1 MASLQ
6 SNYIIG
12 HPLIQLKSVDSTNN
26 YAHDQLHAKLAAHG
40 YAVFA
45 EDQFAG
51 RGQRGKIWKAEPGS
65 NILLSVILDTS
76 FIPLHQQFYV
86 GIAAALA
93 GFELFAAYVT
103 DDTKI
108 KWPNDIYWQ
117 NRKAGG
123 ILVETTNIGQQRFSI
138 VGFGININ
146 QTAFPDIG
154 RPVSL
159 KQITG
164 KSFDPFALAKELCHC
179 LEKRYVQLKQGAFH
193 DLLKEYNA
201 VLFKKG
207 AIAKLKKNNIAFE
220 CTIEQVNHHGELVV
234 TNGVQQCFS
243 FGEVEWII

>member
-1 MASLQ
+1 MASVQ
-6 SNYIIG
+6 SNGTIG
-12 HPLIQLKSVDSTNN
+12 HPFIQLASVDSTNN
-26 YAHDQLHAKLAAHG
+26 YAHERLHAKMAAHG
-40 YAVFA
+40 YSVFA
-45 EDQFAG
+45 EEQFAG

-65 NILLSVILDTS
+65 NIILSVILDTT
-76 FIPLHQQFYV
+76 FIPLRNQFYV

-93 GFELFAAYVT
+93 GFELFSTYTT

-123 ILVETTNIGQQRFSI
+123 ILVETTTMGQQRFSI
-138 VGFGININ
+138 AGFGININ

-164 KSFDPFALAKELCHC
+164 KSFTPSVLAKELCSY
-179 LEKRYVQLKQGAFH
+179 LEKRYLQLKQGAF
-193 DLLKEYNA
+193 DSLLKEYNS
-201 VLFKKG
+201 VLFRKG
-207 AIAKLKKNNIAFE
+207 EVTKLKKNNIAFE
-220 CTIEQVNHHGELVV
+220 CIVEHVNNNGELVV